1 MFEVDGVVQSGNCLW
16 AGKMGEDF
24 SLSTSGSLPASYT
37 MGTRGSSPGDKVAR
51 V

>member
-37 MGTRGSSPGDKVAR
+37 MGVGGSFPTGKITRV
-51 V
+51 